1 MFAMTFSLIVVVAVG
16 LACIGLG
23 AAGYRYLLKRNPAK
37 LEDWAAA
44 IKAAREKAQAKLE
57 G

>member
-1 MFAMTFSLIVVVAVG
+1 MNELIPLAIAVLVG
-16 LACIGLG
+16 ICLG

-37 LEDWAAA
+37 LEAWAAA
-44 IKAAREKAQAKLE
+44 AKAAGQKIE